1 MLAQQQKEEMIPLQS
16 QEQFEEF
23 IGRNTNKKP
32 DPIVIVKF
40 SAKWCKPCKNIN
52 VPMLL
57 GLSDKIKWYECDI
70 DEHDYTA
77 GYCGIKTIPSFLAI
91 VNGKPQPLLATSDT
105 NQVVTWIK
113 GGFKQ

>member
-1 MLAQQQKEEMIPLQS
+1 MIPLQS